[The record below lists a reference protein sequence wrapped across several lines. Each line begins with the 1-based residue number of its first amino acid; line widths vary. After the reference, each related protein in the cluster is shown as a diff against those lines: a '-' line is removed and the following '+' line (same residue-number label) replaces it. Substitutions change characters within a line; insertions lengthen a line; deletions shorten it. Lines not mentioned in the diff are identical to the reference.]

1 MHVLPRLGI
10 LREAMM
16 GYSVYRCDECGA
28 LLLADGGAFLAHK
41 KRKHGSRGYGG
52 SKVVAVILNRERKYE
67 FRDVPQEERWEWIE
81 ANGVPEPLGSDKP
94 VVYVIS

>member
-1 MHVLPRLGI
+1 
-10 LREAMM
+10 M

-52 SKVVAVILNRERKYE
+52 SEVVAVILSRGRKYE
-67 FRDVPQEERWEWIE
+67 FRDVPQEEKWKWIKT
-81 ANGVPEPLGSDKP
+81 NGVAKPLRPHQP
-94 VVYVIS
+94 VVYRIS